1 MRKEPIL
8 GASDLINMVKEESSG
23 KKWGELTGDNVVKA
37 VTRRHDDAPNPPT
50 GELINI
56 PGTVTIHPLWL
67 DELRNHENWGIWTQK
82 LFDSLEGDNALEE
95 YRKKAKNSIR
105 PRPMD
110 GLLKSS
116 LAKTLFHEVSLSK
129 ILNNECFH
137 FGPIAN

>member
-1 MRKEPIL
+1 MEDVG
-8 GASDLINMVKEESSG
+8 GASDLVKMVKQESSG
-23 KKWGELTGDNVVKA
+23 KKWSELTGNDVAKA
-37 VTRRHDDAPNPPT
+37 VTRRHDDTTNAPT
-50 GELINI
+50 GGLAKV

-67 DELRNHENWGIWTQK
+67 AELRDNENWGIWTQT
-82 LFDSLEGDNALEE
+82 LFDSLEGENALEE

-129 ILNNECFH
+129 ILNNERLH
-137 FGPIAN
+137 FEPIAN